1 MPGLWK
7 TGARRKG
14 KAGGR
19 RGPHA
24 GRGPGGPKGPGE
36 ERHVQYDRIRP
47 GRSEREGRQ
56 LTLELKSVNHRF
68 LDIAPRIPRSL
79 GFLEDEMRRRI
90 GTRVARGHVDVFA
103 TYRNLR
109 EDARTVQVD
118 RGLFLA
124 YRRALAQLP
133 GSRARRGRRWRT
145 TRSLMKLAKL
155 PDVLVVTE
163 AEEDQEALAALM
175 DQGLDQAL
183 DMLCQMRRREGEA
196 LKADML
202 GQLEGLRGLVE
213 AIRARYPQTVAQYQ
227 VRLKERME
235 ELLSTPVE
243 EARLLQEVALMA
255 DRSAISEEL
264 VRLDS
269 HIAQMREAMDSGQP
283 VGRKLDFI
291 VQELNREVNTI
302 SSKSQDI
309 PITQAVVAAKAQIEK
324 LREQVKNVE

>member
-1 MPGLWK
+1 MYSM
-7 TGARRKG
+7 TGY
-14 KAGGR
+14 GR
-19 RGPHA
+19 A
-24 GRGPGGPKGPGE
+24 A
-36 ERHVQYDRIRP
+36 V
-47 GRSEREGRQ
+47 EREGRQ

-124 YRRALAQLP
+124 YRRALAQLA
-133 GSRARRGRRWRT
+133 GEEGVDGEALADD
-145 TRSLMKLAKL
+145 RSLMKLAKL

-227 VRLKERME
+227 ARLKERME

-324 LREQVKNVE
+324 LREQVQNVE

>member
-1 MPGLWK
+1 MYSM
-7 TGARRKG
+7 TGY
-14 KAGGR
+14 GR
-19 RGPHA
+19 A
-24 GRGPGGPKGPGE
+24 A
-36 ERHVQYDRIRP
+36 V
-47 GRSEREGRQ
+47 EREGRQ

-124 YRRALAQLP
+124 YRRALAQLA
-133 GSRARRGRRWRT
+133 GEQGQEGEALADD
-145 TRSLMKLAKL
+145 RSLMKLAKL

-163 AEEDQEALAALM
+163 AEEDKEALAALM

-324 LREQVKNVE
+324 LREQVQNVE

>member
-1 MPGLWK
+1 MYSM
-7 TGARRKG
+7 TGY
-14 KAGGR
+14 GR
-19 RGPHA
+19 A
-24 GRGPGGPKGPGE
+24 A
-36 ERHVQYDRIRP
+36 V
-47 GRSEREGRQ
+47 EREGRQ

-124 YRRALAQLP
+124 YRRALAQLA
-133 GSRARRGRRWRT
+133 GEQGQEGEALADD
-145 TRSLMKLAKL
+145 RSLMKLAKL

-324 LREQVKNVE
+324 LREQVQNVE

>member
-1 MPGLWK
+1 MYSM
-7 TGARRKG
+7 TGY
-14 KAGGR
+14 GR
-19 RGPHA
+19 A
-24 GRGPGGPKGPGE
+24 A
-36 ERHVQYDRIRP
+36 V
-47 GRSEREGRQ
+47 EREGRQ

-124 YRRALAQLP
+124 YRRALAQLA
-133 GSRARRGRRWRT
+133 GEQGQEGEALADD
-145 TRSLMKLAKL
+145 RSLMKLAKL

-213 AIRARYPQTVAQYQ
+213 AIRVRYPQTVAQYQ

-324 LREQVKNVE
+324 LREQVQNVE

>member
-1 MPGLWK
+1 MYSM
-7 TGARRKG
+7 TGY
-14 KAGGR
+14 GR
-19 RGPHA
+19 A
-24 GRGPGGPKGPGE
+24 A
-36 ERHVQYDRIRP
+36 V
-47 GRSEREGRQ
+47 EREGRQ

-79 GFLEDEMRRRI
+79 GFLEDEMRRKI
-90 GTRVARGHVDVFA
+90 GTRLARGHVDVFA

-124 YRRALAQLP
+124 YRRALAQLA
-133 GSRARRGRRWRT
+133 GEQGQEGEALADD
-145 TRSLMKLAKL
+145 RSLMKLAKL

-163 AEEDQEALAALM
+163 AEEDQEALTALM

-324 LREQVKNVE
+324 LREQVQNVE

>member
-1 MPGLWK
+1 MYSMNGY
-7 TGARRKG
+7 
-14 KAGGR
+14 GR
-19 RGPHA
+19 A
-24 GRGPGGPKGPGE
+24 A
-36 ERHVQYDRIRP
+36 V
-47 GRSEREGRQ
+47 EREGRQ

-124 YRRALAQLP
+124 YRRALAQLA
-133 GSRARRGRRWRT
+133 GEQGQEGEALADD
-145 TRSLMKLAKL
+145 RSLMKLAKL

-324 LREQVKNVE
+324 LREQVQNVE

>member
-1 MPGLWK
+1 MYSM
-7 TGARRKG
+7 TGY
-14 KAGGR
+14 GR
-19 RGPHA
+19 A
-24 GRGPGGPKGPGE
+24 A
-36 ERHVQYDRIRP
+36 V
-47 GRSEREGRQ
+47 EREGRQ

-124 YRRALAQLP
+124 YRRALAQLA
-133 GSRARRGRRWRT
+133 GEQGQEGEALADD
-145 TRSLMKLAKL
+145 RSLMKLAKL

-163 AEEDQEALAALM
+163 AEEDQEALTALM

-324 LREQVKNVE
+324 LREQVQNVE

>member
-1 MPGLWK
+1 MYSM
-7 TGARRKG
+7 TGY
-14 KAGGR
+14 GR
-19 RGPHA
+19 A
-24 GRGPGGPKGPGE
+24 A
-36 ERHVQYDRIRP
+36 V
-47 GRSEREGRQ
+47 EREGRQ

-79 GFLEDEMRRRI
+79 GFLEDEMRRKI

-124 YRRALAQLP
+124 YRRALAQLA
-133 GSRARRGRRWRT
+133 GEQGQEGEALADD
-145 TRSLMKLAKL
+145 RSLMKLAKL

-291 VQELNREVNTI
+291 VQDLNREVNTI

-324 LREQVKNVE
+324 LREQVQNVE

>member
-1 MPGLWK
+1 MYSM
-7 TGARRKG
+7 TGY
-14 KAGGR
+14 GR
-19 RGPHA
+19 A
-24 GRGPGGPKGPGE
+24 A
-36 ERHVQYDRIRP
+36 V
-47 GRSEREGRQ
+47 EREGRQ

-124 YRRALAQLP
+124 YRRALAQL
-133 GSRARRGRRWRT
+133 AREQGQEGEALADD
-145 TRSLMKLAKL
+145 RSLMKLAKL

-324 LREQVKNVE
+324 LREQVQNVE

>member
-1 MPGLWK
+1 MYSM
-7 TGARRKG
+7 TGY
-14 KAGGR
+14 GR
-19 RGPHA
+19 A
-24 GRGPGGPKGPGE
+24 A
-36 ERHVQYDRIRP
+36 V
-47 GRSEREGRQ
+47 EREGRQ

-79 GFLEDEMRRRI
+79 GFLEDEMRRKI

-124 YRRALAQLP
+124 YRRALAQLA
-133 GSRARRGRRWRT
+133 GEQGQEGEALADD
-145 TRSLMKLAKL
+145 RSLMKLAKL

-324 LREQVKNVE
+324 LREQVQNVE

>member
-1 MPGLWK
+1 MYSM
-7 TGARRKG
+7 TGY
-14 KAGGR
+14 GR
-19 RGPHA
+19 A
-24 GRGPGGPKGPGE
+24 A
-36 ERHVQYDRIRP
+36 V
-47 GRSEREGRQ
+47 EREGRQ

-124 YRRALAQLP
+124 YRRALAQLA
-133 GSRARRGRRWRT
+133 GEQGQEGEALADD
-145 TRSLMKLAKL
+145 RSLMKLAKL

-202 GQLEGLRGLVE
+202 GQLEGLKGLVE

-324 LREQVKNVE
+324 LREQVQNVE

>member
-1 MPGLWK
+1 MYSM
-7 TGARRKG
+7 TGY
-14 KAGGR
+14 GR
-19 RGPHA
+19 A
-24 GRGPGGPKGPGE
+24 A
-36 ERHVQYDRIRP
+36 V
-47 GRSEREGRQ
+47 EREGRQ

-90 GTRVARGHVDVFA
+90 GKRVARGHVDVFA

-124 YRRALAQLP
+124 YRRALAQLA
-133 GSRARRGRRWRT
+133 GEQGQEGEALADD
-145 TRSLMKLAKL
+145 RSLMKLAKL

-324 LREQVKNVE
+324 LREQVQNVE

>member
-1 MPGLWK
+1 MYSM
-7 TGARRKG
+7 TGY
-14 KAGGR
+14 GR
-19 RGPHA
+19 A
-24 GRGPGGPKGPGE
+24 A
-36 ERHVQYDRIRP
+36 V
-47 GRSEREGRQ
+47 EREGRQ
-56 LTLELKSVNHRF
+56 LTLEIKSVNHRF

-124 YRRALAQLP
+124 YRRALAQLA
-133 GSRARRGRRWRT
+133 GEQGQEGEALADD
-145 TRSLMKLAKL
+145 RSLMKLAKL

-324 LREQVKNVE
+324 LREQVQNVE

>member
-1 MPGLWK
+1 MYSM
-7 TGARRKG
+7 TGY
-14 KAGGR
+14 GR
-19 RGPHA
+19 A
-24 GRGPGGPKGPGE
+24 A
-36 ERHVQYDRIRP
+36 V
-47 GRSEREGRQ
+47 EREGRQ

-124 YRRALAQLP
+124 YRRALAQLA
-133 GSRARRGRRWRT
+133 GEQGQEGEALADD
-145 TRSLMKLAKL
+145 RSLMKLAKL

-227 VRLKERME
+227 VRLKECME

-324 LREQVKNVE
+324 LREQVQNVE

>member
-1 MPGLWK
+1 MYSM
-7 TGARRKG
+7 TGY
-14 KAGGR
+14 GR
-19 RGPHA
+19 A
-24 GRGPGGPKGPGE
+24 A
-36 ERHVQYDRIRP
+36 V
-47 GRSEREGRQ
+47 EREGRQ

-90 GTRVARGHVDVFA
+90 GTRLARGHVDVFA

-124 YRRALAQLP
+124 YRRALAQLA
-133 GSRARRGRRWRT
+133 GEQGQEGEALADD
-145 TRSLMKLAKL
+145 RSLMKLAKL

-202 GQLEGLRGLVE
+202 GQLEGLKGLVE

-324 LREQVKNVE
+324 LREQVQNVE

>member
-1 MPGLWK
+1 MYSM
-7 TGARRKG
+7 TGY
-14 KAGGR
+14 GR
-19 RGPHA
+19 A
-24 GRGPGGPKGPGE
+24 A
-36 ERHVQYDRIRP
+36 V
-47 GRSEREGRQ
+47 EREGRQ

-90 GTRVARGHVDVFA
+90 GTRLARGHVDVFA

-124 YRRALAQLP
+124 YRRALAQLA
-133 GSRARRGRRWRT
+133 GEQGQEGEALADD
-145 TRSLMKLAKL
+145 RSLMKLAKL

-324 LREQVKNVE
+324 LREQVQNVE

>member
-1 MPGLWK
+1 MYSM
-7 TGARRKG
+7 TGY
-14 KAGGR
+14 GR
-19 RGPHA
+19 A
-24 GRGPGGPKGPGE
+24 A
-36 ERHVQYDRIRP
+36 V
-47 GRSEREGRQ
+47 EREGRQ

-124 YRRALAQLP
+124 YRRALAQLA
-133 GSRARRGRRWRT
+133 GEQGQEGEALADD
-145 TRSLMKLAKL
+145 RSLMKLAKL

-309 PITQAVVAAKAQIEK
+309 PLTQAVVAAKAQIEK
-324 LREQVKNVE
+324 LREQVQNVE

>member
-1 MPGLWK
+1 MYSM
-7 TGARRKG
+7 TGY
-14 KAGGR
+14 GR
-19 RGPHA
+19 A
-24 GRGPGGPKGPGE
+24 A
-36 ERHVQYDRIRP
+36 V
-47 GRSEREGRQ
+47 EREGRQ

-90 GTRVARGHVDVFA
+90 GTRVARGHVDVFV

-124 YRRALAQLP
+124 YRRALAQLA
-133 GSRARRGRRWRT
+133 GEQGQEGEALADD
-145 TRSLMKLAKL
+145 RSLMKLAKL

-324 LREQVKNVE
+324 LREQVQNVE